1 MKKTIACLLTGAM
14 LLSVA
19 ACGKGSGD
27 GTEVT
32 EVSNTY
38 GKVDLCT
45 YKGLDGELQV
55 HEITE
60 DEVQEQI
67 SAILDEN
74 EQQISLDRGAKNGDY
89 VEFYFTAK
97 VGDETIYDFSKE
109 VYYMTLGEEE
119 FGSEFDKKL
128 KGAKAKDHK
137 TFTIKYDDTY
147 WDEQLQNKE
156 VAYDVTM
163 DGVYE
168 LKTPELTEDFIKDTL
183 GYSSEEDMRKQVKE
197 QLQEEYDS
205 TAQFYTQSDLL
216 QKVIEGSNIT
226 EYNDD
231 LYNDCKEQV
240 QSEYEAN
247 MELLGCDSV
256 DQVYEQLGMSDED
269 VEDEILFYVY
279 QQIVVQQIAD
289 EENLSISDDEYKT
302 GLEEYAASAE
312 YESAEDYEKEMG
324 KDTVKF
330 LLLRDKVMQFLQ
342 DNAKI
347 KEVEGETLAQQQG
360 MDDSDDEA
368 VDETEIDEEIDG
380 IEVDGTEIE

>member
-205 TAQFYTQSDLL
+205 PP
-216 QKVIEGSNIT
+216 
-226 EYNDD
+226 
-231 LYNDCKEQV
+231 
-240 QSEYEAN
+240 
-247 MELLGCDSV
+247 
-256 DQVYEQLGMSDED
+256 
-269 VEDEILFYVY
+269 
-279 QQIVVQQIAD
+279 
-289 EENLSISDDEYKT
+289 
-302 GLEEYAASAE
+302 AA
-312 YESAEDYEKEMG
+312 
-324 KDTVKF
+324 V
-330 LLLRDKVMQFLQ
+330 L
-342 DNAKI
+342 
-347 KEVEGETLAQQQG
+347 
-360 MDDSDDEA
+360 
-368 VDETEIDEEIDG
+368 
-380 IEVDGTEIE
+380 